1 VKAAVEPADVA
12 FVTSIRQT
20 GVTSCDGRVRD
31 TREPTGV
38 DADLA
43 VITTHETQADLAPE
57 GPSDA
62 DLLLRVRNGDQNAY
76 GELYVRHE
84 PAATSLARYL
94 TRSNHE
100 ADDVVADAFA
110 RVLRAIKGGAGPT
123 EAFRPYLLTAVRR
136 TVWRHSEEANHHR
149 LAASDDEAEMID
161 LRLAVEPEDR
171 TDEGIILQAFQ
182 GLPERWQL
190 VLWHTEIEGQPP
202 AQVAPLLGLS
212 PNATAALAV
221 RAREGLRQ
229 AFLQAHLQAQP
240 PESCRFSVEHLGSFV
255 RDGLGK
261 RDNAKVE
268 AHLADC
274 EECQALQSELG
285 SLNKALRSV
294 VGPAV
299 LGAGAARWLQTRAA
313 ETAPQVSGLEQAR
326 QVAHRIRFP
335 QALGAAG
342 AAAFLFATL
351 GLNSNLGRSPVPQL
365 DAAAATPIAETVVPE
380 RVVDVALIGTTE
392 PDRASGVQA
401 TACEGAVLPLS
412 LPAGATPTSAS
423 LVQTDRAVTVP
434 TILDPDAANDFTPVD
449 TGGATTLVG
458 DGSLCVTDLIQPLDG
473 APANTG
479 LVVGFL
485 DDLGNLQLLLVPQI
499 VDQVRDAVT
508 QISELATTIN
518 AQLADYL
525 RDVTAALE
533 QTAGADGVSGTLD
546 DVVGGTGV
554 EVPELPTGGGS
565 IDLPAVET
573 PDVGTV
579 VDDTVSGV
587 EDVVGGVG
595 DTVDGVVCGLLG
607 C

>member
-1 VKAAVEPADVA
+1 
-12 FVTSIRQT
+12 
-20 GVTSCDGRVRD
+20 
-31 TREPTGV
+31 
-38 DADLA
+38 LA

-62 DLLLRVRNGDQNAY
+62 DLLLRVRDGDQNAY

-149 LAASDDEAEMID
+149 LAASEDEAEMID

-171 TDEGIILQAFQ
+171 TDEGIILRAFQ
-182 GLPERWQL
+182 DLPERWQL

-365 DAAAATPIAETVVPE
+365 DAAEATPIAETVVPQ
-380 RVVDVALIGTTE
+380 RVVDVALVGTTE
-392 PDRASGVQA
+392 PDRASGVQT

-434 TILDPDAANDFTPVD
+434 TILDPDAANGFTAVD

-473 APANTG
+473 APADTG
-479 LVVGFL
+479 LVVSFL

-533 QTAGADGVSGTLD
+533 QTAGADGLTGTLD
-546 DVVGGTGV
+546 DVIGGEGGTG
-554 EVPELPTGGGS
+554 VPELPTGGGS
-565 IDLPAVET
+565 IDLPPVET
-573 PDVGTV
+573 PNVGTV

-587 EDVVGGVG
+587 EDVVDGVG